1 MRAGNVSRT
10 VHGAEQARLRAV
22 EVSRGDGGDEC
33 LRLHVDMDQEDR
45 LCYTYSPLGSTPR
58 SRAGF
63 SSAIMSEV
71 EPLGLLFRAFIAC
84 PEDN

>member
-1 MRAGNVSRT
+1 MVPSRLAC
-10 VHGAEQARLRAV
+10 GP
-22 EVSRGDGGDEC
+22 SRSVAATGGDEC

-45 LCYTYSPLGSTPR
+45 LCFAYSPLGSTPR

-63 SSAIMSEV
+63 NSAIMSEA
-71 EPLGLLFRAFIAC
+71 EPLGLLFSAFIAC